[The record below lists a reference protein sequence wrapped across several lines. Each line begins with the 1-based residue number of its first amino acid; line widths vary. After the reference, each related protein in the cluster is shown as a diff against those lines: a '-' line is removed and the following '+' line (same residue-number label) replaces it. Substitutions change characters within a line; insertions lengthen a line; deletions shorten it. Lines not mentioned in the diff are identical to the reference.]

1 MPKIKTKRSV
11 AKRVKVTGSGKL
23 QRQRTFS
30 GCHHLLER
38 KSPKRKRNFRKIASV
53 SPSDEKRI
61 KRLIPYAV

>member
-38 KSPKRKRNFRKIASV
+38 KSPKRRRGFRKIASV
-53 SPSDEKRI
+53 SASDAKKI
-61 KRLIPYAV
+61 KRWIPYLV

>member
-38 KSPKRKRNFRKIASV
+38 KSPKRRRGFRKIASV
-53 SPSDEKRI
+53 SPSDAKKI
-61 KRLIPYAV
+61 KRWIPYLV